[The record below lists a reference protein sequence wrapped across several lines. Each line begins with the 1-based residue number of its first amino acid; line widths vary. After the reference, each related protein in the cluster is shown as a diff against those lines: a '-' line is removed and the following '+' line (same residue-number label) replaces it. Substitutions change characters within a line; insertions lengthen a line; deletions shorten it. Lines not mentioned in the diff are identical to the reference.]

1 MLDLLNN
8 IFFSRQYIPHGHC
21 YLWQPELLWL
31 HVLSDLFIA
40 LAYYSIP
47 LLLIYFIGQREDVP
61 FKGIFVLFSLFI
73 LSCGTT
79 HVISI
84 VTLWYPI
91 YWLSGLVKFITAI
104 VSAYTALALIPTLPK
119 ALSLR
124 SPTELAAANQAL
136 GIEIAN
142 RQQAELALKELNQEL
157 EQRVEKR
164 TKEYQASEQRFRSLF
179 EAAPD
184 FIYLLNLNGE
194 IEQINPAV
202 IQHSGYAESELIQRE
217 LVDLLASNSQKLYQ
231 QDFSVLLD
239 GRNSRN
245 EMEFVCKDSTV
256 LTMDCSCTVVGD
268 IQNNDAYIL
277 VLQRDIS
284 DRKKTEAALKKN
296 EERLQLALEGSGDGL
311 WDWNII
317 TGEVYLSSRWLEML
331 GYSNDELSGNVN
343 TWEKLIHPED
353 KSWVMDVLHN
363 HLENDSYPYDFEYR
377 MQTQSGEWKWI
388 GNYGKVVA
396 CDDNGKPIRMA
407 GTHKDISDRKK
418 NEEFLKQVNKEL
430 AKSNEELERFAY
442 LASHDLRE
450 PLRMVT
456 SFTTLLAKRYSE
468 RLDQDADKIIGF
480 AVDGARR
487 MEELIDDLLEYSRVD
502 KKNCSLNIVDCE
514 TVLDDALGNLQLL
527 ISETDTEIIRRN
539 LPTVLGDSGQL
550 VQLFQNLIN
559 NAIIYCSEKP
569 PKIEIAVEDRDKEWL
584 FWIKDNGIGIDPQ
597 YSDRIFQIFQR
608 LHTKEEY
615 PGTGIGL
622 AICNKIVEIHGG
634 EIWVESAEGKGS
646 TFFFTL
652 PKDS

>member
-84 VTLWYPI
+84 VTLWYPV
-91 YWLSGLVKFITAI
+91 YWLSGLIKFITAI

-136 GIEIAN
+136 EIEIGN
-142 RQQAELALKELNQEL
+142 RQQAELALQQLNQEL
-157 EQRVEKR
+157 EQRVEQR

-202 IQHSGYAESELIQRE
+202 IQQSGYAESELIQRE

-231 QDFSVLLD
+231 QDLSVLLD
-239 GRNSRN
+239 RGNSRN

-256 LTMDCSCTVVGD
+256 LTIDCSCTVVGD

-277 VLQRDIS
+277 VLQR
-284 DRKKTEAALKKN
+284 
-296 EERLQLALEGSGDGL
+296 
-311 WDWNII
+311 
-317 TGEVYLSSRWLEML
+317 
-331 GYSNDELSGNVN
+331 
-343 TWEKLIHPED
+343 
-353 KSWVMDVLHN
+353 
-363 HLENDSYPYDFEYR
+363 
-377 MQTQSGEWKWI
+377 
-388 GNYGKVVA
+388 
-396 CDDNGKPIRMA
+396 
-407 GTHKDISDRKK
+407 DISDRKK

-456 SFTTLLAKRYSE
+456 SFTTLLAKRYSD
-468 RLDQDADKIIGF
+468 RLDKEADKIIGF
-480 AVDGARR
+480 AVDGASR

-502 KKNCSLNIVDCE
+502 KKNCSLTIVDCE
-514 TVLDDALGNLQLL
+514 TILENALDNLQLL
-527 ISETDTEIIRRN
+527 ISETDTEIIRTA

-559 NAIIYCSEKP
+559 NAIVYRSEKP
-569 PKIEIAVEDRDKEWL
+569 PKIEIAVEDRDQEWL
-584 FWIKDNGIGIDPQ
+584 FWVKDNGIGIDPQ

-634 EIWVESAEGKGS
+634 KIWVESAEGKGS

-652 PKDS
+652 LKDS